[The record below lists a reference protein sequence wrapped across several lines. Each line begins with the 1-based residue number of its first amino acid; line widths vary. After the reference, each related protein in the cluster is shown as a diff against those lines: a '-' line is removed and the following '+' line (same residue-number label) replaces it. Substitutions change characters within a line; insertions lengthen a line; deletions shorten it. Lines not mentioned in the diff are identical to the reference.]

1 MKTAPKLALV
11 MLFLT
16 VFHFFALCVVR
27 AEPAPTTREIVD
39 EKVKQKQRDQSLLDL
54 YLQGG
59 WLMHPIALCSM
70 GTIAVGAYCALQ
82 VTRGRFAPGLLMHQ
96 LKPLM
101 AQRDVATAFQVCRAH
116 PGPLG
121 NTLGAALVK
130 ANFERDLFNKPAME
144 QAATETIVHEETRYM
159 LWINYLNVFA
169 TIAPM
174 LGLLGT
180 VVGMIEAFNSL
191 AAGLSEPED
200 LANGIG
206 VAMITT
212 AGGLI
217 VGIPSMFLFFFF
229 RNNLQGAVAD
239 LQKAATNLLDL
250 FTGEAGPEPGA

>member
-1 MKTAPKLALV
+1 MKIQPTLLLAALSVLLIAP
-11 MLFLT
+11 LFS
-16 VFHFFALCVVR
+16 VR
-27 AEPAPTTREIVD
+27 AQPAPTTQEIVD
-39 EKVKQKQRDQSLLDL
+39 EKVKQKQKDQSLLDL

-59 WLMHPIALCSM
+59 WLMHPIALCSI
-70 GTIAVGAYCALQ
+70 GTLAVGAFCALQ
-82 VTRGRFAPGLLMHQ
+82 ITRGRFVPAGLIAQ
-96 LKPLM
+96 LNPLM
-101 AQRDVATAFQVCRAH
+101 AQRDVATAFQVCRSN
-116 PGPLG
+116 PGPLT
-121 NTLGAALVK
+121 NTLAAALIK
-130 ANFERDLFNKPAME
+130 ANFERDLYNKPAME
-144 QAATETIVHEETRYM
+144 QAAGETVIHEETRYM

-191 AAGLSEPED
+191 AAGMSEPED

-217 VGIPSMFLFFFF
+217 VGIPSMFHFFFF

-239 LQKAATNLLDL
+239 LQKAATNMLDL
-250 FTGEAGPEPGA
+250 FTGEVTLEQK